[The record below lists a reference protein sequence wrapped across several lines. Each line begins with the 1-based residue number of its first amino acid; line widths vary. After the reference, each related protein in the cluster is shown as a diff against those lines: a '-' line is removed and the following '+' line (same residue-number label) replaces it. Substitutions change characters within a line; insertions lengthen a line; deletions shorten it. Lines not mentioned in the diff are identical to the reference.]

1 MSIYNHKFSQEI
13 FTSPNTSLSK
23 IINLIPPKSKKIL
36 DIGCSS
42 GYLGQ
47 YIKQKFNYS
56 VDGIDINKDDLKIA
70 TKNLDKTYHLDIQ
83 LDNLSTIKS
92 KYDVL
97 IFADILEHTT
107 NPQSIIQKFK
117 SKLTKDGII
126 IISVP
131 NIIHQSIILNLL
143 NRHWQYT
150 DTGILDKT
158 HLRFFD
164 KTSIIKLIKDSGFK
178 IQKIDFTIHPYP
190 KINNIL
196 LKFLLHHQEFKI
208 FQYIIK
214 ATSE

>member
-1 MSIYNHKFSQEI
+1 MSIYNLTFSPKI

-23 IINLIPPKSKKIL
+23 IISFIPPKSKKIL

-47 YIKQKFNYS
+47 YIKQKFNCS
-56 VDGIDINKDDLKIA
+56 VDGIDNNKDDLKIA
-70 TKNLDKTYHLDIQ
+70 NKYLDKVYCLDIEH
-83 LDNLSTIKS
+83 DNLSVIKS
-92 KYDVL
+92 KYDIL
-97 IFADILEHTT
+97 IFADILEHTI
-107 NPQSIIQKFK
+107 NPQSILQKFK
-117 SKLTKDGII
+117 SKLTKNGII

-164 KTSIIKLIKDSGFK
+164 KTSITKLIKESGFK

-190 KINNIL
+190 KINNIPLRVL
-196 LKFLLHHQEFKI
+196 LNKQEFKI

-214 ATSE
+214 AKSE